1 MAHTGLLSPD
11 PGLAM
16 AGQSLTKK
24 SFFTALEHLDHSDDT
39 DDEDDLSRQLLIT
52 SSRDSKKSITPT
64 LPDLVASKPQPVLL
78 ARAHSDPQ
86 PSACNQRAPSLEPL
100 KEHSKGNRKHST
112 DQPVSLKLNS
122 AHRSY
127 STSSMPGT
135 KASPASKKRKVSN
148 AKVVPEGK
156 QIFKNLVFFF
166 FPNNDVSSLRRLRI
180 QRAQEYGARWAREW
194 SSTITHVIVDKDLSY
209 QDLVVHLKLESVPE
223 NIAIVNDTYPPE
235 CLKYSTVINPSQAR
249 FRVTGTLLPTEQPPL
264 TKSVVT
270 EPKPAASPPLK
281 KSRREQNMETSQQ
294 SIESSVD
301 AAYAIRAVPAG
312 ETVQKEGGS
321 KDIDAAA
328 GESNALDDIINE
340 TKATS
345 HLPIDANDSA
355 DETKTDE
362 SGNESEVSDIEQED
376 VPGAQRGKKLAGSW
390 AQSFACMEEYNP
402 AARRDNPNSRT
413 IDVLQQMLDYY
424 TRNADHWHILGYRK
438 AIAAL
443 RRQTQK
449 ITTRTQAQMIP
460 GIGPRIADKI
470 EEIVLTDHLRQIDN
484 TSNTEEDRIIQEF
497 LGIYGVGLRQAS
509 DWVAQGY
516 RSLSD
521 LRDRAP
527 LTKNQQIGVDRYHDF
542 ALRIPR
548 KEAVQTADKDM
559 QVIVAGSYRRGAL
572 DSGDID
578 CLITKPDATLE
589 QIRSLMVD
597 VVIPQLFRDGFLQV
611 GLATP
616 RRLGHDGSKWHGASS
631 LPGSKVWRRIDL
643 LFVPGEEIGAALLY
657 FTGTTS
663 SIGAC
668 DCLLGKKGSRGL
680 FANVLRDS
688 RQMKTNPGRL
698 LEGRDEKRI
707 FALLG
712 VPGGHR
718 STVSVREHH
727 VHSRS
732 DRR

>member
-156 QIFKNLVFFF
+156 QIFKNLVFCRYSRDNCFHAFIDHIVF

-209 QDLVVHLKLESVPE
+209 QDLVVHLKLESVPVSRTLTLRLSYAQGWLTGQE

-548 KEAVQTADKDM
+548 KEVEAHGAIVCQAVQTADKDM

-572 DSGDID
+572 DSG
-578 CLITKPDATLE
+578 
-589 QIRSLMVD
+589 
-597 VVIPQLFRDGFLQV
+597 G
-611 GLATP
+611 
-616 RRLGHDGSKWHGASS
+616 
-631 LPGSKVWRRIDL
+631 
-643 LFVPGEEIGAALLY
+643 Y
-657 FTGTTS
+657 
-663 SIGAC
+663 
-668 DCLLGKKGSRGL
+668 
-680 FANVLRDS
+680 
-688 RQMKTNPGRL
+688 RL
-698 LEGRDEKRI
+698 LDHK
-707 FALLG
+707 A
-712 VPGGHR
+712 
-718 STVSVREHH
+718 
-727 VHSRS
+727 
-732 DRR
+732 RRYT